1 MSLLARAWRPALL
14 MLGLVAAGV
23 ALRNLGL
30 DARIAATGENGPLA
44 YLAAG
49 TLACAFGVPRQVV
62 AYAGG
67 LAFGF
72 WPGAA
77 LALLAEALGCAANF
91 FTARR
96 LARRWA
102 ERWLRRSVDNRSGD
116 NRSGDNGSGDG
127 GSADGGPGIGGLGG
141 RLDRLDRF
149 LSARTFTATLT
160 IRLLPLGSNIA
171 LNLLAGVSGVA
182 AGPFLLASVLGY
194 IPQTAVFAL
203 LGGGVRVSQGVQ
215 VALAAALF
223 AISIGLGVL
232 LLRRRPVPV

>member
-23 ALRNLGL
+23 ALRDLGL
-30 DARIAATGENGPLA
+30 DARIAAAGENGPLA

-49 TLACAFGVPRQVV
+49 ALACAFGVPRQVV

-102 ERWLRRSVDNRSGD
+102 ERWLRRSGN
-116 NRSGDNGSGDG
+116 NGSANGD
-127 GSADGGPGIGGLGG
+127 PGIGGLGG

-160 IRLLPLGSNIA
+160 LRLLPLGSNIA

>member
-1 MSLLARAWRPALL
+1 MTLLAQAWRPALL

-30 DARIAATGENGPLA
+30 DTYIAAAGENGPLA
-44 YLAAG
+44 YLAVGA
-49 TLACAFGVPRQVV
+49 LACALGVPRQVV

-77 LALLAEALGCAANF
+77 LALVAEGLGCAADF
-91 FTARR
+91 FAAR
-96 LARRWA
+96 LLGRRWA
-102 ERWLRRSVDNRSGD
+102 ERWLRRSGD
-116 NRSGDNGSGDG
+116 AGSGDAGSG
-127 GSADGGPGIGGLGG
+127 GGGLGG
-141 RLDRLDRF
+141 KLDRLDRF

-160 IRLLPLGSNIA
+160 LRLLPLGSNIG

-215 VALAAALF
+215 IALAAVLF
-223 AISIGLGVL
+223 AVSIGLGML

>member
-1 MSLLARAWRPALL
+1 MSLLVRAWRPALL
-14 MLGLVAAGV
+14 TLGLVAAGF
-23 ALRNLGL
+23 ALRDLGL
-30 DARIAATGENGPLA
+30 DARIAAAGENGPLA

-102 ERWLRRSVDNRSGD
+102 ERWLRRSGD
-116 NRSGDNGSGDG
+116 KGSGDG
-127 GSADGGPGIGGLGG
+127 ESADGGPGIGGIGG

-160 IRLLPLGSNIA
+160 LRLLPLGSNIA

>member
-23 ALRNLGL
+23 ALRDLGL
-30 DARIAATGENGPLA
+30 DARIAAAGENGPLA

-77 LALLAEALGCAANF
+77 LALLAEALGCTANF

-102 ERWLRRSVDNRSGD
+102 ERWLRRSG
-116 NRSGDNGSGDG
+116 
-127 GSADGGPGIGGLGG
+127 DGGPGDGGPGDGGLGG
-141 RLDRLDRF
+141 KLDRLDRF

-223 AISIGLGVL
+223 AVSVGLGVL

>member
-14 MLGLVAAGV
+14 TLGLVAAGV
-23 ALRNLGL
+23 ALRDLGL
-30 DARIAATGENGPLA
+30 DARIAAAGENGPLA

-49 TLACAFGVPRQVV
+49 TVACAFGVPRQVV

-77 LALLAEALGCAANF
+77 LALLAEALGCATNF
-91 FTARR
+91 FAARR

-102 ERWLRRSVDNRSGD
+102 ERWLRRSDNGRSDNGRSDNGRSDNGRSG
-116 NRSGDNGSGDG
+116 NGVVG
-127 GSADGGPGIGGLGG
+127 GK
-141 RLDRLDRF
+141 LDRLDRF

-160 IRLLPLGSNIA
+160 LRLLPLGSNIA

-215 VALAAALF
+215 VALAAVLF
-223 AISIGLGVL
+223 AVSIGLGML
-232 LLRRRPVPV
+232 LLRRQPVPL

>member
-23 ALRNLGL
+23 ALRDLGL
-30 DARIAATGENGPLA
+30 DARIAAAGENGPLA

-49 TLACAFGVPRQVV
+49 ALACAFGVPRQVV

-102 ERWLRRSVDNRSGD
+102 ERWLRRSGN
-116 NRSGDNGSGDG
+116 NGSANGE
-127 GSADGGPGIGGLGG
+127 PGIGGLGG

-160 IRLLPLGSNIA
+160 LRLLPLGSNIA

>member
-23 ALRNLGL
+23 ALRDLGL
-30 DARIAATGENGPLA
+30 DTYIAAAGENGPLA
-44 YLAAG
+44 YLAVGA
-49 TLACAFGVPRQVV
+49 LACALGVPRQVV

-77 LALLAEALGCAANF
+77 LALVAEALGCAADF
-91 FTARR
+91 FAARR

-102 ERWLRRSVDNRSGD
+102 ERWLRRSGDGKSGND
-116 NRSGDNGSGDG
+116 GSGDG
-127 GSADGGPGIGGLGG
+127 GSGDGGLGG

-149 LSARTFTATLT
+149 LSAHTFTATLT
-160 IRLLPLGSNIA
+160 LRLLPLGSNIG

-215 VALAAALF
+215 VALAAVLF
-223 AISIGLGVL
+223 AVSIGMGVL
-232 LLRRRPVPV
+232 LLRRRQVPV

>member
-1 MSLLARAWRPALL
+1 MSLLARAWRPVLL
-14 MLGLVAAGV
+14 TLGLVAAGF
-23 ALRNLGL
+23 ALRDLGL
-30 DARIAATGENGPLA
+30 DARIAAAGENGPLA

-49 TLACAFGVPRQVV
+49 ALACAFGVPRQVV

-102 ERWLRRSVDNRSGD
+102 ERWLRRSGN
-116 NRSGDNGSGDG
+116 NGSGDG
-127 GSADGGPGIGGLGG
+127 GSADGSPGIGGFGG

-160 IRLLPLGSNIA
+160 LRLLPLGSNIA

-215 VALAAALF
+215 ISLAAALF

>member
-1 MSLLARAWRPALL
+1 MSLLARAWRPVLL
-14 MLGLVAAGV
+14 TLGLVAAGF
-23 ALRNLGL
+23 ALRDLGL
-30 DARIAATGENGPLA
+30 DARIAAAGENGPLA

-49 TLACAFGVPRQVV
+49 ALACAFGVPRQVV

-102 ERWLRRSVDNRSGD
+102 ERWLRRSGN
-116 NRSGDNGSGDG
+116 NGSGDG
-127 GSADGGPGIGGLGG
+127 GSADGSPGIGGLGG

-160 IRLLPLGSNIA
+160 LRLLPLGSNIA

-215 VALAAALF
+215 ISLAAALF